1 MASKS
6 KRTAARQSQL
16 QSRKKRKQGGK
27 TGIPTALKQ
36 ISPITDAS
44 AVDKSQIES
53 NADAKTELSSSSL
66 VTYAEN
72 FSDNGE
78 SDEVTV
84 TPKPQMTTKRLKKA
98 VYIAPELHI
107 KGELTRIGAITAI
120 IVSLLVTLSF
130 VI

>member
-6 KRTAARQSQL
+6 KRTAARQTQL

-27 TGIPTALKQ
+27 RGIPTVLKQ

-44 AVDKSQIES
+44 AVAKSQIES
-53 NADAKTELSSSSL
+53 NANAKTELSSNSL
-66 VTYAEN
+66 ATYTKN

-84 TPKPQMTTKRLKKA
+84 NPSLQVTTKRLKKA

-120 IVSLLVTLSF
+120 IVSLLVTFSF